1 MKAATPKQTA
11 AMKATS
17 PKPSTAMKASA
28 PSHAK
33 SQGAYGVQLG
43 AFKSG
48 ATAANQR
55 WASLEKQYPKV
66 LSGLSPKVLPSKSAS
81 GTLYRLQ
88 VASLSQDRA
97 DSICKA
103 LKAGSQPCVLLHP

>member
-1 MKAATPKQTA
+1 MKATAPKPSA
-11 AMKATS
+11 AMKATL
-17 PKPSTAMKASA
+17 PT
-28 PSHAK
+28 HQK

-48 ATAANQR
+48 ASAANER
-55 WASLEKQYPKV
+55 WATLEKQYPKV
-66 LSGLSPKVLPSKSAS
+66 LSGLSPKVLPTKGSS

-97 DSICKA
+97 NSICKA
-103 LKAGSQPCVLLHP
+103 LKAGSQACVLLHP